1 LSNVPSGGAEK
12 TLARLAHMKK
22 LRADFVTSIS
32 ENLEEKVKGL
42 MLDIPILRNIVLNEN
57 THEIWVIEQI
67 LLTRNNRNDDFCI
80 KLVHAV
86 LERNCLILNGRYF
99 SDWVTQVS
107 LFFYEHN
114 LTFIT

>member
-1 LSNVPSGGAEK
+1 MEK

-32 ENLEEKVKGL
+32 EDLEIRVKGL
-42 MLDIPILRNIVLNEN
+42 MLDIPKLRNIVSNEN
-57 THEIWVIEQI
+57 KHEIYVTEQI
-67 LLTRNNRNDDFCI
+67 LLSRNNRNADFCI
-80 KLVHAV
+80 ELVHAV
-86 LERNCLILNGRYF
+86 LESNCLILNGRYF